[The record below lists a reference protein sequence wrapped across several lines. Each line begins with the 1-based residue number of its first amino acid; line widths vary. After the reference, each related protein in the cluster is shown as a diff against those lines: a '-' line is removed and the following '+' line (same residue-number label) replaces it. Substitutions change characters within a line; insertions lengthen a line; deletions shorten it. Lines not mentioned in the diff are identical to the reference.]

1 MGDSAEA
8 AVVVIG
14 AGPSGLFA
22 AIELARHG
30 VHARVVEREPRP
42 HHQARATALQPGT
55 LEILQQA
62 GVLDRVLP
70 VCEQL
75 AFARVYRVSAAGLAG
90 VSELAFGG
98 VGCDWEFQGSLP
110 QWRTEQA
117 LAGRLADL
125 GGAVERGVSVVW
137 MTERADEVLIG
148 LEATDGERQEVAAS
162 WVIGAGG
169 AHSLTRESLAEPLT
183 GSTYPG
189 TALVADIQLS
199 ADLPRDGSAL
209 VASAAG
215 YVLLAPLPGDRWLTF
230 VGDLDDS
237 EIALAED
244 DAPEAIGATIAG
256 RIPPAVL
263 RIDDVAWAST
273 FRMHRRLA
281 PRLADKH
288 RFLLGD
294 AGHLSSPFG
303 GEGLNSGLHDAHNL
317 GWKLALELH
326 GHARPALLDS
336 FASERRTADRHVLE
350 VSDRLHQ
357 LAHAAVESAR
367 AGSAPRTPPPPEAVA
382 ALARARS
389 MLDIS
394 YQGSPLVGEW
404 IAPGT
409 PPQPSPVPGDR
420 YQERASL
427 TGPRHEAV
435 VFGAASDSDVADLR
449 NRWHG
454 IVDVSRSTGDP
465 RRVGLATDGL
475 VLIRPDGYIGFRAV
489 PADHAA
495 VDALDRHLGS
505 YLVPASG

>member
-8 AVVVIG
+8 AVLVIG

-30 VHARVVEREPRP
+30 VHARVVEREPHP

-70 VCEQL
+70 ACEDL
-75 AFARVYRVSAAGLAG
+75 AFARVYRVSAAGLAC
-90 VSELAFGG
+90 VSELAFSGL
-98 VGCDWEFQGSLP
+98 GCEWEFQASLP
-110 QWRTEQA
+110 QWRTEQV
-117 LAGRLADL
+117 LADRLAEL
-125 GGAVERGVSVVW
+125 GGTVERGVSVVSL
-137 MTERADEVLIG
+137 TERADGVLVG
-148 LEATDGERQEVAAS
+148 LEAADGERQHVAAS

-169 AHSLTRESLAEPLT
+169 AHSPTRQWLAEQLA

-189 TALVADIQLS
+189 TALVADIRLTGE
-199 ADLPRDGSAL
+199 LPRDGSAL

-230 VGDLDDS
+230 VGDLDDG

-244 DAPEAIGATIAG
+244 GAPAAIRATIAR
-256 RIPPAVL
+256 RIPPTVL

-273 FRMHRRLA
+273 FRMHHRMV
-281 PRLADKH
+281 PRLAGKH

-317 GWKLALELH
+317 AWKLALDLH
-326 GHARPALLDS
+326 GRAQPGLLDS
-336 FASERRTADRHVLE
+336 FAWERHTADQHVLE

-367 AGSAPRTPPPPEAVA
+367 SGSAPPAPPPHDAVA

-389 MLDIS
+389 MLDVS
-394 YQGSPLVGEW
+394 YRGSPLASEW
-404 IAPGT
+404 VASGAP
-409 PPQPSPVPGDR
+409 PLPSPVPGDR
-420 YQERASL
+420 YPGRAGM
-427 TGPRHEAV
+427 TGTRHQALC
-435 VFGAASDSDVADLR
+435 FGDVSDADVTGLR
-449 NRWHG
+449 ARWHG
-454 IVDVSRSTGDP
+454 IVDVSRGAGDP
-465 RRVGLATDGL
+465 REVGLATDGV
-475 VLIRPDGYIGFRAV
+475 VLIRPDGYLGFRAV
-489 PADHAA
+489 PADRAA
-495 VDALDRHLGS
+495 VGALDRHLSS
-505 YLVPASG
+505 YLVPASR

>member
-8 AVVVIG
+8 AVLVIG

-30 VHARVVEREPRP
+30 VRARVIEREPHP

-55 LEILQQA
+55 MEILQQA

-70 VCEQL
+70 ACEQL
-75 AFARVYRVSAAGLAG
+75 AFARVYRASAGGLTC
-90 VSELAFGG
+90 VSELAFSG
-98 VGCDWEFQGSLP
+98 VGCQWEFQGSLP
-110 QWRTEQA
+110 QWQTEQV
-117 LAGRLADL
+117 LADRLAEL
-125 GGAVERGVSVVW
+125 GGEVERGVSV
-137 MTERADEVLIG
+137 MSLTERADGVLIG
-148 LEATDGERQEVAAS
+148 LEAADGHQQEVAAS
-162 WVIGAGG
+162 FVIGAGG
-169 AHSLTRESLAEPLT
+169 AHSPTRESLAEPLA

-189 TALVADIQLS
+189 TALVADIQLT

-215 YVLLAPLPGDRWLTF
+215 YVLLAPLPGNRWLTF

-237 EIALAED
+237 EIALADEGAS
-244 DAPEAIGATIAG
+244 DAVAAAIAR

-273 FRMHRRLA
+273 FRMHRRLV
-281 PRLADKH
+281 PQLADSR

-317 GWKLALELH
+317 GWKLALHLQ
-326 GHARPALLDS
+326 GHARDTLLES
-336 FASERRTADRHVLE
+336 FEWERHTADRHVLD

-367 AGSAPRTPPPPEAVA
+367 SGSAPPAPPPPEAVA

-389 MLDIS
+389 MLDVS
-394 YQGSPLVGEW
+394 YEGSPLVGEW
-404 IAPGT
+404 LAPGT
-409 PPQPSPVPGDR
+409 PPLPFPVPGDR
-420 YQERASL
+420 YPGRASL
-427 TGPRHEAV
+427 TGTRHQAV
-435 VFGAASDSDVADLR
+435 VFGEASDADTASLR
-449 NRWHG
+449 SRWHG
-454 IVDVSRSTGDP
+454 ILDVSRGSGDP
-465 RRVGLATDGL
+465 QRVGLATDGV

-489 PADHAA
+489 PADHVALG
-495 VDALDRHLGS
+495 ALDSHLSS

>member
-14 AGPSGLFA
+14 AGPSDLFA

-30 VHARVVEREPRP
+30 VHARIVERESHP

-70 VCEQL
+70 ACEHL
-75 AFARVYRVSAAGLAG
+75 AFARVYRVGASELTC
-90 VSELAFGG
+90 VSELAFSG
-98 VGCDWEFQGSLP
+98 VGCEWEFQGSLP
-110 QWRTEQA
+110 QWQTEQV
-117 LAGRLADL
+117 LADRLAEL
-125 GGAVERGVSVVW
+125 GGDVERGVSVVSL
-137 MTERADEVLIG
+137 TERADEVLIE
-148 LEATDGERQEVAAS
+148 LEATDGTRREVAAT
-162 WVIGAGG
+162 WVIGAGE
-169 AHSLTRESLAEPLT
+169 AHSLTRESLAEALT

-189 TALVADIQLS
+189 TAPVADIQLT

-209 VASAAG
+209 VAAAAG

-237 EIALAED
+237 EIALAD
-244 DAPEAIGATIAG
+244 DRAAEAVGATIAR
-256 RIPPAVL
+256 RIPPTVL
-263 RIDDVAWAST
+263 RIDDVARAST
-273 FRMHRRLA
+273 FLMHRRLV
-281 PRLADKH
+281 PQLAGKH

-317 GWKLALELH
+317 GWKLALDVH
-326 GHARPALLDS
+326 GHARPILLDS
-336 FASERRTADRHVLE
+336 FASERRAADGHVLE

-357 LAHAAVESAR
+357 LAHAAVQSAR
-367 AGSAPRTPPPPEAVA
+367 AGSAPSAPPPPEAVA
-382 ALARARS
+382 VLARARS
-389 MLDIS
+389 MLDVS
-394 YQGSPLVGEW
+394 YQDSPLVGEW
-404 IAPGT
+404 VGPGT
-409 PPQPSPVPGDR
+409 PPLPSPGPGER
-420 YQERASL
+420 YPGRASL
-427 TGPRHEAV
+427 TGTRHQAV
-435 VFGAASDSDVADLR
+435 VFGAASDADVAGLR

-454 IVDVSRSTGDP
+454 IVDVSLGSGDP
-465 RRVGLATDGL
+465 RRVGLATDGV

-489 PADHAA
+489 PAGQAA
-495 VDALDRHLGS
+495 VNALDGHLGS

>member
-1 MGDSAEA
+1 MGDSAET
-8 AVVVIG
+8 AVLVIG
-14 AGPSGLFA
+14 AGPAGLFA
-22 AIELARHG
+22 ALELARHG
-30 VHARVVEREPRP
+30 VLARVVEREPHP

-62 GVLDRVLP
+62 GVLDPVLSA
-70 VCEQL
+70 CEDL
-75 AFARVYRVSAAGLAG
+75 AFARVYQVSAAGLTRQ
-90 VSELAFGG
+90 SELAFSG
-98 VGCDWEFQGSLP
+98 VGCEWEFQGSLP
-110 QWRTEQA
+110 QWRTEQV
-117 LAGRLADL
+117 LADRLAEL
-125 GGAVERGVSVVW
+125 GGQVERGVSVVSL
-137 MTERADEVLIG
+137 TERADGILIG
-148 LEATDGERQEVAAS
+148 LEAADGERQEVAAS

-169 AHSLTRESLAEPLT
+169 AHSPTRESLAEPLA

-189 TALVADIQLS
+189 TALVADIELV

-215 YVLLAPLPGDRWLTF
+215 YVLLTPLPGDRWLTF
-230 VGDLDDS
+230 VGDLSDS
-237 EIALAED
+237 EIALVD
-244 DAPEAIGATIAG
+244 DGAPDAVRVTMAR

-263 RIDDVAWAST
+263 RIDDVGWAST

-281 PRLADKH
+281 PRLAGSR

-317 GWKLALELH
+317 GWKLALDLR
-326 GHARPALLDS
+326 GHARPGLLDS
-336 FASERRTADRHVLE
+336 FAWERHTADEHVLE

-367 AGSAPRTPPPPEAVA
+367 SGSAPPPPPPPEALA

-389 MLDIS
+389 MLDVS

-409 PPQPSPVPGDR
+409 PPLPSPVPGDR
-420 YQERASL
+420 YPGRAAL
-427 TGPRHEAV
+427 TGTRHLAV
-435 VFGAASDSDVADLR
+435 VFGDASDADVADLR
-449 NRWHG
+449 SRWHG
-454 IVDVSRSTGDP
+454 IVDVGRGSGDP
-465 RRVGLATDGL
+465 RRVGLATDGV
-475 VLIRPDGYIGFRAV
+475 VLIRPDGYLGFRAV

-495 VDALDRHLGS
+495 VGALDSHLSS

>member
-8 AVVVIG
+8 AVLVIG

-22 AIELARHG
+22 AVELARHG
-30 VHARVVEREPRP
+30 VHARVVEREPHP

-75 AFARVYRVSAAGLAG
+75 AFARVYRVAATALTC
-90 VSELAFGG
+90 VSELAFSG
-98 VGCDWEFQGSLP
+98 VGCEWEFQGCLP
-110 QWRTEQA
+110 QWRTEQV
-117 LAGRLADL
+117 LADRLAEL
-125 GGAVERGVSVVW
+125 GGRVERGVSVISL
-137 MTERADEVLIG
+137 TERDDDVLVA
-148 LEATDGERQEVAAS
+148 LEAGDGEPQQVAAC

-169 AHSLTRESLAEPLT
+169 AHSLTRESLAEPLA

-189 TALVADIQLS
+189 TALVADIQLTG
-199 ADLPRDGSAL
+199 DLPRDGSAL

-215 YVLLAPLPGDRWLTF
+215 YVLLAPLPGGRWLTF

-237 EIALAED
+237 EIALAD
-244 DAPEAIGATIAG
+244 DGAPDAVGPTMAR

-263 RIDDVAWAST
+263 RIEDVGWAST
-273 FRMHRRLA
+273 FRMHRRLV
-281 PRLADKH
+281 PRLAGSR

-317 GWKLALELH
+317 GWKLALQVRDR
-326 GHARPALLDS
+326 ARPGLLDS
-336 FASERRTADRHVLE
+336 FAWERHVADQHVLE

-357 LAHAAVESAR
+357 LAHAAVDSAST
-367 AGSAPRTPPPPEAVA
+367 GSAPPAPPPPEAVA

-389 MLDIS
+389 MLDVS
-394 YQGSPLVGEW
+394 YSGSPLAGEQV
-404 IAPGT
+404 APST
-409 PPQPSPVPGDR
+409 PQLPGPAPGDR
-420 YQERASL
+420 YPQRAAL
-427 TGPRHEAV
+427 TGTQHHAV
-435 VFGAASDSDVADLR
+435 VFGDAAEADLLLLR
-449 NRWHG
+449 RRWRG
-454 IVDVSRSTGDP
+454 VLDVSRGVGDP
-465 RRVGLATDGL
+465 RRVGLATDG
-475 VLIRPDGYIGFRAV
+475 VILIRPDGYLGFRAV
-489 PADHAA
+489 PADHAG
-495 VDALDRHLGS
+495 VVALDSHLGS

>member
-1 MGDSAEA
+1 MAGYCFPMGDSADA

-30 VHARVVEREPRP
+30 VHARVVEREPHP

-75 AFARVYRVSAAGLAG
+75 AFARVYRVSAAGLMG
-90 VSELAFGG
+90 VSELAFSG
-98 VGCDWEFQGSLP
+98 VGCEWEFQGSLP

-117 LAGRLADL
+117 LAERLAEL
-125 GGAVERGVSVVW
+125 GGEVERGVSVVW
-137 MTERADEVLIG
+137 MTDRADEVLIG
-148 LEATDGERQEVAAS
+148 LEAADGTRQEVAAS

-169 AHSLTRESLAEPLT
+169 AHSLTRESLVEPLT

-237 EIALAED
+237 EIGLAD
-244 DAPEAIGATIAG
+244 DGAAEAVGATIAR

-263 RIDDVAWAST
+263 RIEDVTWAST

-281 PRLADKH
+281 PRLAGKH

-317 GWKLALELH
+317 AWKLALELH
-326 GHARPALLDS
+326 SRARPGLLDS
-336 FASERRTADRHVLE
+336 FASERRHRHLDKIGIAIPGFAIRQGQLQAFDDEVHKIGAERIGIVEIKAAQQRQCLQQDRSL
-350 VSDRLHQ
+350 
-357 LAHAAVESAR
+357 
-367 AGSAPRTPPPPEAVA
+367 APRPGLEYGIAV
-382 ALARARS
+382 
-389 MLDIS
+389 I
-394 YQGSPLVGEW
+394 
-404 IAPGT
+404 I
-409 PPQPSPVPGDR
+409 
-420 YQERASL
+420 
-427 TGPRHEAV
+427 
-435 VFGAASDSDVADLR
+435 
-449 NRWHG
+449 
-454 IVDVSRSTGDP
+454 
-465 RRVGLATDGL
+465 
-475 VLIRPDGYIGFRAV
+475 
-489 PADHAA
+489 
-495 VDALDRHLGS
+495 DA
-505 YLVPASG
+505 

>member
-1 MGDSAEA
+1 MGDSDE
-8 AVVVIG
+8 VPVLIIG

-22 AIELARHG
+22 AVELARHG
-30 VHARVVEREPRP
+30 VHARVVEREQRP

-62 GVLDRVLP
+62 GVLDKVLP
-70 VCEQL
+70 ACEHL
-75 AFARVYRVSAAGLAG
+75 AFARVYRVSAAGLAC

-98 VGCDWEFQGSLP
+98 VGCEWEFQGSLP
-110 QWRTEQA
+110 QWRTEQV
-117 LAGRLADL
+117 LADRLAEF
-125 GGAVERGVSVVW
+125 GGVVERGVSVVSL
-137 MTERADEVLIG
+137 TERADGVLIG
-148 LEATDGERQEVAAS
+148 LESADGERQQLAAS

-169 AHSLTRESLAEPLT
+169 AHGPTRESLAEPLA

-189 TALVADIQLS
+189 TALVADIQLA

-237 EIALAED
+237 EIALAD
-244 DAPEAIGATIAG
+244 HGAPDAVRATIAR
-256 RIPPAVL
+256 RIPPTVL

-281 PRLADKH
+281 PRLAESR

-317 GWKLALELH
+317 GWKLALELR

-336 FASERRTADRHVLE
+336 FAWERRTADRHVLE
-350 VSDRLHQ
+350 VSDRLHR
-357 LAHAAVESAR
+357 LAHGAVEAAR
-367 AGSAPRTPPPPEAVA
+367 SGSAPPAPPPPEAVA

-389 MLDIS
+389 MLDVS
-394 YQGSPLVGEW
+394 YQGSPLVAERV
-404 IAPGT
+404 APGT
-409 PPQPSPVPGDR
+409 APLPPPAPGDR
-420 YQERASL
+420 YPGRASL
-427 TGPRHEAV
+427 TGTRHQAV
-435 VFGAASDSDVADLR
+435 LFGDVSDADVAGLR
-449 NRWHG
+449 TRWHG
-454 IVDVSRSTGDP
+454 VVDVSRGVGDP
-465 RRVGLATDGL
+465 RRAGVASDGV
-475 VLIRPDGYIGFRAV
+475 VLIRPDGYLGFRAV
-489 PADHAA
+489 PAGHAA
-495 VDALDRHLGS
+495 VGALDSHLGS